1 MIGCPKDGAGKAQNM
16 NRRRF
21 LFSAGGA
28 LLTGLAHAKAGRMGK
43 PRVTAATAS
52 RKITLSLCGDVMTGR
67 GIDQILPHP
76 GEPHLYEPYLRS
88 AVEYVKLA
96 ERKSGRILRPVEF
109 GYVWGDALN
118 EWERVRPDVRIANL
132 ETTVTSSGNAAPN
145 KVIHYRMH
153 PDNLPCLTEAGF
165 DCLVLANNHAMD
177 FGSTGLVQTL
187 ETLHRGG
194 IRTAGAGR
202 NALEAAA
209 PAIIEVPGKGRVLV
223 FAWGMASSGVTRDLG
238 AGKDRGG
245 VNVLPDLS
253 RETVKAIARQ
263 VRAVRRPRDIV
274 VASIHWGDNWNFS
287 IFRGERDFAH
297 RLIETAGVDV
307 VHGHSSHHVKGIEV
321 FRDRPILYGCG
332 DFLNDYEGITGY
344 EEFRA
349 DLTLMYFPTLDPAT
363 GELERFVMTPTQIR
377 QFRVGRASEQGVR
390 WLADTLNGEGQ
401 RFGTRVAIDIDG
413 TLRLVW

>member
-1 MIGCPKDGAGKAQNM
+1 
-16 NRRRF
+16 
-21 LFSAGGA
+21 
-28 LLTGLAHAKAGRMGK
+28 
-43 PRVTAATAS
+43 
-52 RKITLSLCGDVMTGR
+52 MTGR

-76 GEPHLYEPYLRS
+76 GEPHLHEPYLRS

-96 ERKSGRILRPVEF
+96 ERKSGRIPQPVDF

-145 KVIHYRMH
+145 KVIHYRMR
-153 PDNLPCLTEAGF
+153 PENLPCLTEAGF

-187 ETLHRGG
+187 KTLHRAG

-202 NALEAAA
+202 NAQEATA

-223 FAWGMASSGVTRDLG
+223 YAWGTASSGVTRDLA
-238 AGKDRGG
+238 AGKDRSG

-263 VRAVRRPRDIV
+263 VRMVRQSRDIV
-274 VASIHWGDNWNFS
+274 VASIHWGENWNFS

-297 RLIETAGVDV
+297 GLIETAGVDV
-307 VHGHSSHHVKGIEV
+307 VHGHSSHHVKGIEI

-332 DFLNDYEGITGY
+332 DFLNDYEGIAGY

-349 DLTLMYFPTLDPAT
+349 DLSLMYFPTLDPDT
-363 GELERFVMTPTQIR
+363 GKLEHFVMTPTQIR
-377 QFRVGRASEQGVR
+377 QFRVGRAPEQGVR
-390 WLADTLNGEGQ
+390 WLVDTLNQEGQ
-401 RFGTRVAIDIDG
+401 RFGTRVAIDADG
-413 TLRLVW
+413 RLRLDWR